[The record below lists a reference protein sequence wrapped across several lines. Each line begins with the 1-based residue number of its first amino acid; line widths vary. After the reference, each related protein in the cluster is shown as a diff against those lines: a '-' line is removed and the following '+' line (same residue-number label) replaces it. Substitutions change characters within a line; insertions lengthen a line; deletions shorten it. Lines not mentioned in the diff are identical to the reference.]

1 VIDDSYLR
9 PPAKLFLLIE
19 QLKQKR
25 LRQLWIANEAYVSH

>member
-1 VIDDSYLR
+1 
-9 PPAKLFLLIE
+9 LFLLIE